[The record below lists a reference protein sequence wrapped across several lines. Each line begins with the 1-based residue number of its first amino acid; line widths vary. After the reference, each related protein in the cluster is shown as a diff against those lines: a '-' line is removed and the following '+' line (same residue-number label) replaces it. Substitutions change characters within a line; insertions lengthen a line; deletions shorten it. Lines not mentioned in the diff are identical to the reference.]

1 MDFPSKNDNQ
11 LSLNDEITRFT
22 QFLLGSPG
30 QPLDL
35 ERNFDRF
42 LSPAGTLRKV
52 FQNYLITFCVF
63 TQILFPYQQGK
74 GTRGRIRGTIIQL
87 QNRNRTIEAINSM
100 LLLNSHLV

>member
-42 LSPAGTLRKV
+42 LSPAGTLRKN
-52 FQNYLITFCVF
+52 FQNYLITFRFF
-63 TQILFPYQQGK
+63 TQFTQFCSL
-74 GTRGRIRGTIIQL
+74 T
-87 QNRNRTIEAINSM
+87 NRQKVREEGSEER
-100 LLLNSHLV
+100 S